1 MGNLDNFR
9 FLYHKTQ
16 MGGCGSKD
24 GVSDPKK
31 GKVSYP

>member
-1 MGNLDNFR
+1 
-9 FLYHKTQ
+9 

-31 GKVSYP
+31 GKQTLPQELFKTAD

>member
-1 MGNLDNFR
+1 MGNLDNFL
-9 FLYHKTQ
+9 FLYHIFA

-31 GKVSYP
+31 